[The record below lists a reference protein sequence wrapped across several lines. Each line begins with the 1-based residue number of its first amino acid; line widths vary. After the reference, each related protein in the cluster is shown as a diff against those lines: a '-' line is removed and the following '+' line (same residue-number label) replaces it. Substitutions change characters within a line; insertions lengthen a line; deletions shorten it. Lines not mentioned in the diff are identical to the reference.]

1 MAAMG
6 SDRAYVILDELGE
19 TEYANYPE
27 QMEKMQLWVDGLTT
41 EEWTET
47 LYTTWLYT
55 FEPLLAEPGD
65 GYPQFMQSEAWLDK
79 QLNTSLGSWAEL
91 KHDTILYAK
100 QVYAELGGG
109 GGAPQ
114 PLPARGYVEPVP
126 EFYARLEA
134 LTTMTLEGLQER
146 SLLSEQDLN
155 SLMRLQSL
163 AAALQVMAE
172 KELRGEPLTEEEHH
186 LIRFY
191 GGELEHLTM
200 AAADREDEDPAAQ
213 PVMDEEPQAAVIADV
228 ATAPDPDQDGNPNP
242 VVLEEA
248 VGRINEI
255 YAVVPLINED
265 GTIQLQVAKGGVF
278 SYYEFTWPAE
288 DRLTDEKW
296 RTMLDEGEAPPLP
309 EWTDSFFTN
318 ATEYAAFQQTIYNL
332 QRAISQAYWYLDAG
346 TFYGVSETVAAQF
359 AAEFDALR
367 EAKQFMGRQWIH
379 ASYRSF
385 DIQAEDLVV
394 VAVRET
400 WEDRL
405 YAFQEMPGDAEPLS
419 DPVGQRGPYT
429 LDVTYTL
436 ERVFEQWLVTNV
448 VYNNEPPTWEE

>member
-1 MAAMG
+1 
-6 SDRAYVILDELGE
+6 
-19 TEYANYPE
+19 
-27 QMEKMQLWVDGLTT
+27 
-41 EEWTET
+41 
-47 LYTTWLYT
+47 
-55 FEPLLAEPGD
+55 
-65 GYPQFMQSEAWLDK
+65 
-79 QLNTSLGSWAEL
+79 
-91 KHDTILYAK
+91 
-100 QVYAELGGG
+100 
-109 GGAPQ
+109 
-114 PLPARGYVEPVP
+114 
-126 EFYARLEA
+126 
-134 LTTMTLEGLQER
+134 
-146 SLLSEQDLN
+146 LN

-278 SYYEFTWPAE
+278 AYYEFTWPAD

-309 EWTDSFFTN
+309 EWTDSFFTS

-332 QRAISQAYWYLDAG
+332 QRAVSSAYWYLDAG
-346 TFYGVSETVAAQF
+346 TFYGVSESVADQF

-394 VAVRET
+394 VTVRET
-400 WEDRL
+400 WEDKL
-405 YAFQEMPGDAEPLS
+405 YSFQEMPGDAEPLS
-419 DPVGQRGPYT
+419 DPVGRRGPYT

-436 ERVFEQWLVTNV
+436 ERQDDQWLITNV
-448 VYNNEPPTWEE
+448 VYNNEPPAWEE